1 MTINDEKELLK
12 FLQEKRLHPFCAFT
26 LLFKT
31 MVTLTGYFRHPTFRE
46 EIDNFGEDFKFF
58 QKLEK
63 GIIDLAREAY
73 LDEENYDKSN

>member
-31 MVTLTGYFRHPTFRE
+31 MVTLTGYFRHQ
-46 EIDNFGEDFKFF
+46 
-58 QKLEK
+58 QK
-63 GIIDLAREAY
+63 
-73 LDEENYDKSN
+73 